1 MSLLEITYA
10 ICQNGEN
17 SEVVRGC
24 HWQYP
29 QYQVTDLES
38 EVKKAGFYKKNH
50 YSLRLALSSAQ
61 PESLLDESTVT
72 PSVSFHSQLLDPVT
86 VHSDVPQLVC
96 NDHRRDA
103 VGCSGECKACGEY
116 IVSR

>member
-1 MSLLEITYA
+1 M
-10 ICQNGEN
+10 
-17 SEVVRGC
+17 
-24 HWQYP
+24 
-29 QYQVTDLES
+29 TDLES
-38 EVKKAGFYKKNH
+38 EVKKAGFYKKNQ
-50 YSLRLALSSAQ
+50 YSLRLTLSSTQ
-61 PESLLDESTVT
+61 PESLHDESTVT
-72 PSVSFHSQLLDPVT
+72 PSMSLHDQLLDPVT